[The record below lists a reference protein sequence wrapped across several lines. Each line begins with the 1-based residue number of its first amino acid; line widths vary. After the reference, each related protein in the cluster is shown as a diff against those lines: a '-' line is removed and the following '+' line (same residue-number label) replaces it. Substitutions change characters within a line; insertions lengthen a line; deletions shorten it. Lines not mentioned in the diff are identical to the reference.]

1 MKKFL
6 LALLILA
13 GLAADAS
20 AQLIRKEQ
28 IEDVFPTRTAD
39 EVITGNWQLANK
51 LLFDA
56 DSPAQLTANANNYDP
71 GPKVVSRLSS
81 DATRSITGI
90 AGGTNSQLRILVNTG
105 SFDIT
110 LVHESASST
119 ATNRITSV
127 TGSDLTLGAA
137 KIALLVYDATSTRW
151 RAAVL
156 GAAGGGGGGT
166 PGGSDTHIQ
175 LNDAGAFGG
184 DAGLTYDKTT
194 DVLTVLGGLI
204 GGDCGVN
211 CLTWNTSAIT
221 GFKTYTA
228 PNADGTLTLNESVGT
243 FTNKTFDAE
252 GTGNTITIPFKI
264 TLVAAGCDASTAGT
278 AWDLPTAGGMGKACL
293 GTGVRFGVLTA
304 ADGATSA
311 AFNHT
316 RVPPDLTGSVDV
328 LVTYT
333 GDTSSANNIR
343 TQVSIACAGDNEDLL
358 SPTFNTASAQN
369 TAGPTT
375 AGQKKTATFTNVSV
389 ANCAPGEHG
398 FLKLER
404 VGADGGDTY
413 TGVAQYLSVE
423 ITARRAM

>member
-6 LALLILA
+6 LSLLILA
-13 GLAADAS
+13 GLYAEAS
-20 AQLIRKEQ
+20 AQLIRKEM
-28 IEDVFPTRTAD
+28 IEDVFPSRAAD
-39 EVITGNWQLANK
+39 EIISGNWQLTSK
-51 LLFDA
+51 LFFDA
-56 DSPAQLTANANNYDP
+56 DSPAQITANQNNYVP
-71 GPKVVSRLSS
+71 GSKVVSRLSS

-90 AGGTNSQLRILVNTG
+90 DDGSNSQLRILANVG
-105 SFDIT
+105 SNDIT
-110 LVHESASST
+110 LVHESTSS
-119 ATNRITSV
+119 AAENRITSV
-127 TGSDLTLGAA
+127 TASDLTLGPG
-137 KIALLVYDATSTRW
+137 KLALMVYDSTSTRW

-184 DAGLTYDKTT
+184 DAGLTYNKTT
-194 DVLTVLGGLI
+194 DVLTILGGLI
-204 GGDCGVN
+204 GGDCSAN

-228 PNADGTLTLNESVGT
+228 PNVDGTLALNESTGT

-252 GTGNTITIPFKI
+252 ATGNTITLPFKV

-304 ADGATSA
+304 ADGSTSA
-311 AFNHT
+311 AFNHMRT
-316 RVPPDLTGSVDV
+316 PSDLTGAVDI
-328 LVTYT
+328 LVEYT

-343 TQVSIACAGDNEDLL
+343 TQISIACAAENEDLL

-369 TAGPTT
+369 TAGPAT
-375 AGQKKTATFTNVSV
+375 AGQRKTATFTGVSI
-389 ANCAPGEHG
+389 ANCTPGEHG

-404 VGADGGDTY
+404 IGGDAGDTY